1 MCSAVE
7 QGDSIIM
14 GKGSVFLCRAHFVS
28 TIERKVFP
36 LGMLPFLLVVAAS
49 GLACGAESGLNFSF
63 HTSALPDAFV

>member
-28 TIERKVFP
+28 TIEEKGFSSGHATLP
-36 LGMLPFLLVVAAS
+36 LGGRSLRP
-49 GLACGAESGLNFSF
+49 GLWS
-63 HTSALPDAFV
+63 